1 MTTRQS
7 AQQGGT
13 VWRGLALNLSGDSEA
28 DDDYEYD
35 DDEDKDEDGNDDED
49 DGDDDGVDVEKDC
62 FTRRSEDVA
71 RDRGCTHTYAIV
83 TGKFR
88 RNNDGFDDDGD
99 GDEYHSWTRLSHKIL
114 LHFGCCF
121 TFYNLPPLEWIF
133 QWLMFSLHFLVGGG
147 ANMLW

>member
-13 VWRGLALNLSGDSEA
+13 ESRGLALNLSGDHDAS
-28 DDDYEYD
+28 DDYEYD
-35 DDEDKDEDGNDDED
+35 DDEDGDEDGNDDE

-99 GDEYHSWTRLSHKIL
+99 GDEYHS
-114 LHFGCCF
+114 
-121 TFYNLPPLEWIF
+121 
-133 QWLMFSLHFLVGGG
+133 
-147 ANMLW
+147 